1 MSLKLRKISKSAM
14 ALIGVCY
21 SIEHSSLEA
30 AQIGFL
36 RSIHPSS
43 INTKLLNVQKDAGKR
58 IVTIQITLP
67 EEEDFS
73 DISDSSDSSFF
84 TEITAGVQHLIEE
97 SIEAKNE
104 AKKMEQLQNKMIED
118 LCESNAKITK
128 LTEDIGC
135 LELRSISLKTDILQ
149 KIDEFEKYYRSAHQ
163 TIKNFIKENQDLID
177 CLGIIACRIVLDSS
191 DQIEHLKQFFIE
203 ITGLPMT
210 IQNGKKI
217 LEESDGEIAYNFKES
232 GGIDDIK

>member
-1 MSLKLRKISKSAM
+1 MF
-14 ALIGVCY
+14 IGY
-21 SIEHSSLEA
+21 SV
-30 AQIGFL
+30 
-36 RSIHPSS
+36 SIKHKSS
-43 INTKLLNVQKDAGKR
+43 IILK
-58 IVTIQITLP
+58 QIY
-67 EEEDFS
+67 
-73 DISDSSDSSFF
+73 
-84 TEITAGVQHLIEE
+84 
-97 SIEAKNE
+97 
-104 AKKMEQLQNKMIED
+104 KKMIPITI
-118 LCESNAKITK
+118 SFVKIG
-128 LTEDIGC
+128 LS
-135 LELRSISLKTDILQ
+135 LRSISLKTDILQ